1 MASALKADE
10 RDERSVGSNPTA
22 SANILRVYDVQIT
35 LVAY

>member
-22 SANILRVYDVQIT
+22 SANINAGIV
-35 LVAY
+35 